1 MLCRCT
7 DGGRPPASDAAS
19 ASASAATATA
29 QPQSEHRDGRAS
41 ERQRQRQRLR
51 LRLRQDRRPSD
62 RDRDRQ
68 RPSQEDFRLS
78 VHVKPLW
85 GQQHTRSATHQG
97 RAQDPLLSVAKHE
110 YYVNRLRVSSIDYE
124 FQVNQILFFFLRN
137 LADLAHHAGQLDYL
151 RSCVRLRSRCLEKP
165 QETKTKTI
173 FFLKNSNFVM
183 C

>member
-7 DGGRPPASDAAS
+7 DRGRPPASDAAS
-19 ASASAATATA
+19 ASASAATAA

-51 LRLRQDRRPSD
+51 LRLRQDRRASD

-110 YYVNRLRVSSIDYE
+110 YYVNRLRESTTSIEYRLRVPSE
-124 FQVNQILFFFLRN
+124 SNTFFF
-137 LADLAHHAGQLDYL
+137 
-151 RSCVRLRSRCLEKP
+151 SSKSRGP
-165 QETKTKTI
+165 RTPRRTI
-173 FFLKNSNFVM
+173 GLPTIVCASSVPVP
-183 C
+183 